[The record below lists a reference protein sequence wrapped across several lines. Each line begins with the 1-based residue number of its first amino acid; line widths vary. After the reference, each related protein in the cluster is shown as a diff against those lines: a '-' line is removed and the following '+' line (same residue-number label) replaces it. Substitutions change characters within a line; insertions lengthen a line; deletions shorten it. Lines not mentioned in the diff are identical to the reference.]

1 MNRVRA
7 ILLANSGLGLIKR
20 PTPRRSVW
28 SLRRDGV
35 RLAVATTIVAGAL
48 VALYGLIGNS
58 PFAKIAAVDEAA
70 TLRRIEA
77 QIQARRI
84 GSILFLTSDRLCE
97 EHTFDNVTGYTV
109 SIDHVDC
116 ETRLENKNK
125 IEAQTAKTASMQGM
139 LASFRK

>member
-28 SLRRDGV
+28 SLRRDGM
-35 RLAVATTIVAGAL
+35 RFALAATVVVGAL
-48 VALYGLIGNS
+48 VALYGLIGTS
-58 PFAKIAAVDEAA
+58 PFAKVAVVDEAA
-70 TLRRIEA
+70 VMRSIEA
-77 QIQARRI
+77 QIRARRI

-97 EHTFDNVTGYTV
+97 EHAFDNVTGYTV
-109 SIDHVDC
+109 SIDYVDC

-125 IEAQTAKTASMQGM
+125 IEAQAAKTASMQGM
-139 LASFRK
+139 LASFKK